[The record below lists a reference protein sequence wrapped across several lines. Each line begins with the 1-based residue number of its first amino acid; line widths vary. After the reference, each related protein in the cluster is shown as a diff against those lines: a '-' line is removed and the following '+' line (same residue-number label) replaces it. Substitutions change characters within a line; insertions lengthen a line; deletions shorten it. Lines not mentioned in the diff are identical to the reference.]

1 MQAPVEIISPISKE
15 REIEKIPEK
24 PPFSVSSS
32 GHQIVFSKRGDSD
45 RFQEIPKN
53 SEIFQEILKGSQKGF
68 QHPPWR
74 IRASFR
80 SISPNCLFPGRQFS
94 GFSCFAFP
102 PRFACFQI
110 RGATT
115 DRPQPNWFVFAICFC
130 GSMKGFNI
138 CTIEQGGEQGPQI
151 LSHLLE
157 MLKYLFTKMLKY

>member
-1 MQAPVEIISPISKE
+1 MEIISPISKE

-24 PPFSVSSS
+24 PPFTVSSS
-32 GHQIVFSKRGDSD
+32 GHQIVF
-45 RFQEIPKN
+45 FQSVEIPKN
-53 SEIFQEILKGSQKGF
+53 SEIFEEIFKGSQKVF
-68 QHPPWR
+68 LHPWR

-80 SISPNCLFPGRQFS
+80 SSSPAPNCLFPGRQFS

-138 CTIEQGGEQGPQI
+138 CTIEQGRGAGTSDFEP
-151 LSHLLE
+151 
-157 MLKYLFTKMLKY
+157 FA

>member
-1 MQAPVEIISPISKE
+1 MEIISPISKE

-130 GSMKGFNI
+130 GSMKGSNI

-157 MLKYLFTKMLKY
+157 MLKYLFTKMTKY